1 MFGDGAA
8 VPEPFPM
15 PVLKDLTGT
24 DQASLRD
31 TFLRK
36 LIFAKRLDGAD
47 DQSRTGDLP
56 ITNRLLY
63 QLSYVGFEFAL
74 FSLPNRS
81 LVLAVRQMCVQPELQ
96 RTSRLRRPRVNE
108 QYTQLES
115 GFASVSEAQQ
125 EIGQCGCGVAD
136 EFRRCAASVKRQS
149 CRTAHT
155 GTIPDTVETL
165 TFPY

>member
-47 DQSRTGDLP
+47 DQS
-56 ITNRLLY
+56 
-63 QLSYVGFEFAL
+63 
-74 FSLPNRS
+74 
-81 LVLAVRQMCVQPELQ
+81 
-96 RTSRLRRPRVNE
+96 
-108 QYTQLES
+108 
-115 GFASVSEAQQ
+115 
-125 EIGQCGCGVAD
+125 
-136 EFRRCAASVKRQS
+136 
-149 CRTAHT
+149 
-155 GTIPDTVETL
+155 
-165 TFPY
+165 